1 MSDCYSVVNFLS
13 VNALYVN
20 NTFYCFS
27 TFELYL
33 YRTVKICF
41 F

>member
-1 MSDCYSVVNFLS
+1 MSDYYSVVNFLF
-13 VNALYVN
+13 VNALYIN
-20 NTFYCFS
+20 NAFYCFS
-27 TFELYL
+27 VSELYL

>member
-1 MSDCYSVVNFLS
+1 MSDYYSVVNFLF
-13 VNALYVN
+13 VNALYIN

-27 TFELYL
+27 VAEFYF

>member
-1 MSDCYSVVNFLS
+1 MSDYYSVVNFLF
-13 VNALYVN
+13 VNELYIN
-20 NTFYCFS
+20 NTFYRFS
-27 TFELYL
+27 VSEFYL